1 MQILGV
7 IVKFLCF
14 DLIVGSRSC
23 VFLLI
28 GKNLH
33 LSLTYT
39 HTFFFFFFFM
49 SIYTHILVKGKFKL
63 QEV

>member
-14 DLIVGSRSC
+14 DLIVGSKSC

-33 LSLTYT
+33 LSLS
-39 HTFFFFFFFM
+39 H
-49 SIYTHILVKGKFKL
+49 IYTHILVKGKFKL